1 MEAEKNKVVRERF
14 YYQTDQII
22 DKMFNWKQM
31 ARLFHYLHPYRK
43 NLLPFSFLMVIITTV
58 IRLAIPI
65 LIGVYTLDH
74 AVKDKNSTLLMQ
86 LVFIIFSLYVISYI
100 SN

>member
-31 ARLFHYLHPYRK
+31 ARDRK
-43 NLLPFSFLMVIITTV
+43 SVV
-58 IRLAIPI
+58 
-65 LIGVYTLDH
+65 
-74 AVKDKNSTLLMQ
+74 
-86 LVFIIFSLYVISYI
+86 
-100 SN
+100 